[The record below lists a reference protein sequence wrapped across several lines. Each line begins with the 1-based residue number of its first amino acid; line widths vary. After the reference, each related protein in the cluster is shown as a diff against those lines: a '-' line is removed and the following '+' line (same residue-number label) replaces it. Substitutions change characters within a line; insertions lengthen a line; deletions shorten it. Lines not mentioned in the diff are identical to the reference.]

1 MNSTILTSTV
11 GAEVRELQ
19 SLVLYSLMYSIQYPD
34 HFLVAQVV
42 SASKKRKCTTTDS
55 DEAVGLGWLV
65 VWFQKCG
72 IGFCVSTVLRTCVPR
87 VSNSFA
93 HCV

>member
-55 DEAVGLGWLV
+55 DEAVGLGGLLFGFRSAALV
-65 VWFQKCG
+65 F
-72 IGFCVSTVLRTCVPR
+72 VSVQY
-87 VSNSFA
+87 
-93 HCV
+93 